1 MLGCDV
7 TGLCHALQHI
17 EMPLVQVLAE
27 MEETGIGFDT
37 KVVEHQLKPL
47 KVSVKSA
54 VLFVA

>member
-1 MLGCDV
+1 M
-7 TGLCHALQHI
+7 
-17 EMPLVQVLAE
+17 QVLAE